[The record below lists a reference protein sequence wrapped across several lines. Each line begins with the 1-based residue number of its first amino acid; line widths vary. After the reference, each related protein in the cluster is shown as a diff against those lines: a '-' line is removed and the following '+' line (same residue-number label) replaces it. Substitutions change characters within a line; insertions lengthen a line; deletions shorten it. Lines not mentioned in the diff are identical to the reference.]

1 MKVLSCVIG
10 DLMSE
15 NGIVKVYI
23 YTRVSTAM
31 QVDGFS
37 LSAQERKI
45 EEFCKYK
52 DYLIVGRYSDE
63 GKSGSEVA
71 GRENFQK
78 MLFDIKR
85 RKDNVKYVVV
95 FKLSRF
101 ARNTRDA
108 LNSLNEMRENGVE
121 LIVTEEN
128 IDTSTDM
135 GNVVMTILSTFAE
148 LELKNIHAQTYA
160 GRVQKANEGKWN
172 GGFAPYGYE
181 LVNGELVVSPK
192 EAKDVQDIFDL
203 YVNTNMSYSDIARK
217 FKSENRKKTIRP
229 NSTNQFFDDKFISK
243 ILKNEVYNGKIV
255 YGKRTNIK
263 KNGITYAVKQKDDSK
278 IIRNKGIHESI
289 IDDKVWQQAQN
300 KMIKFGKTRNI
311 QEQKHIY
318 VLSSLVKCPFCGD
331 SMYGGVSQKKRK
343 DGTLYNPSYYYSC
356 KRKLKND
363 GTRCIQG
370 KQFNAKEI
378 DQEFSRILTSF
389 LFQPKFIKTIQENID
404 KGFDFSELNKKYDD
418 LQKEIEQLN
427 KKQKRLEF
435 EIDNLDMNSDSY
447 EQEYLS
453 LSRRIKNICESQNL
467 LKKAILS
474 QREQIDTAIQE
485 QKNKATAFDLIIK
498 ISECFTE
505 LSPDKQKKIARALVS
520 KIELFPTKRAYGYIK
535 SIYFS
540 IPIISKEEIE
550 NQYTIWDEHPE
561 ILDDEGNFRDVDP
574 TENSDNCAIDC
585 LENEYINVTEEKELP
600 KSVKPVP
607 VSDIEGKASDDF
619 SHSIERTVEAVC
631 LLSRVEGK

>member
-1 MKVLSCVIG
+1 MLSCVTG

-15 NGIVKVYI
+15 NEIVKVYI

-52 DYLIVGRYSDE
+52 DYIIAGKYSDE
-63 GKSGSEVA
+63 GKSGSDVA

-121 LIVTEEN
+121 LIVTDEN

-181 LVNGELVVSPK
+181 LKNGELVISPK

-203 YVNTNMSYSDIARK
+203 FVNTDMGYSDIAK
-217 FKSENRKKTIRP
+217 KLKYDNRKKTLRP
-229 NSTNQFFDDKFISK
+229 NATNQYFDDKFISK
-243 ILKNEVYNGKIV
+243 ILKNEVYKGEIV
-255 YGKRTNIK
+255 YGRRTNIK
-263 KNGITYAVKQKDDSK
+263 KNGTTYAIKQKDESK
-278 IIRNKGIHESI
+278 VIRQQGIHQAI
-289 IDDKVWQQAQN
+289 IDDVVWQKAQD
-300 KMIKFGKTRNI
+300 KIDSLSKTRNI
-311 QEQKHIY
+311 QEPKHIY

-331 SMYGGVSQKKRK
+331 SMYGGLSQKKRK
-343 DGTLYNPSYYYSC
+343 DGTLYSPSYNYSC

-363 GTRCIQG
+363 GTRCTKG

-378 DQEFSRILTSF
+378 DQEFARILSSF
-389 LFQPKFIKTIQENID
+389 LFQPKFINEIQKNID
-404 KGFDFSELNKKYDD
+404 KGFDFSELNKKYDE
-418 LQKEIEQLN
+418 LKREEEQLN
-427 KKQKRLEF
+427 KKQQRLEV
-435 EIDNLDMNSDSY
+435 EIDNLDMDTDSY

-453 LSRRIKNICESQNL
+453 LSRRLKNICESKNTIKKS
-467 LKKAILS
+467 LKIKK
-474 QREQIDTAIQE
+474 EQIDRAVDE
-485 QKNKATAFDLIIK
+485 QNSKKNAFELIVEIG
-498 ISECFTE
+498 EHFTE
-505 LSPDKQKKIARALVS
+505 LTPIEQKKIARALVS

-550 NQYTIWDEHPE
+550 NQYTIWDEYPE
-561 ILDDEGNFRDVDP
+561 ILDEEGNFKDTDP

-585 LENEYINVTEEKELP
+585 LENEYKNVTEEKEIP
-600 KSVKPVP
+600 KSIKPVP
-607 VSDIEGKASDDF
+607 VSDVEGKTSDDF
-619 SHSIERTVEAVC
+619 SRSIKRTVEAVA
-631 LLSRVEGK
+631 LIEKINN